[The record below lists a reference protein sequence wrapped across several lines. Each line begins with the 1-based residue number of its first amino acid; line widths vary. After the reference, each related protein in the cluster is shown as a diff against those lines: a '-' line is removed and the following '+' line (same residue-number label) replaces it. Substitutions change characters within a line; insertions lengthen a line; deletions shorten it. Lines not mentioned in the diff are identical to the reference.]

1 MTSPIVICTQTFP
14 PKMGGMEAVMAS
26 LAEHFTHAG
35 YSVSVFADAPFKDLK
50 NYDFYAAQVPKF
62 IRPYVKS
69 SQISRNATPDA
80 WVICDSW
87 KSVGAVPKNF
97 KKIVVLAHG
106 QEYLNKEKKRRRIKQ
121 ALGRASMVVSSSNA
135 TAAMVRDY
143 APDSLP
149 VHTIYPTYMLQN
161 PALGKV
167 AKRSSFRI
175 FSISRI
181 ERRKG
186 LFQSAEALTM
196 LLSDSNQ
203 RVEWRIAGSGPD
215 LEALQSHTRS
225 LGLTVKFLGRISESE
240 KQTEFNQADL
250 FLMPSYQEGNSLEG
264 FGITY
269 IEAAAFGVPSIGGLA
284 GGAAEAVLDQKTG
297 WSVDGSDPKAI
308 QAALAE
314 AISDT
319 DKRLSYGQAAK
330 ERFTRNLVGYQAFD
344 RLVSLIEA
352 G

>member
-1 MTSPIVICTQTFP
+1 
-14 PKMGGMEAVMAS
+14 
-26 LAEHFTHAG
+26 
-35 YSVSVFADAPFKDLK
+35 
-50 NYDFYAAQVPKF
+50 
-62 IRPYVKS
+62 
-69 SQISRNATPDA
+69 
-80 WVICDSW
+80 
-87 KSVGAVPKNF
+87 
-97 KKIVVLAHG
+97 
-106 QEYLNKEKKRRRIKQ
+106 
-121 ALGRASMVVSSSNA
+121 MVVSSSNA

-215 LEALQSHTRS
+215 LGALQSHTRS